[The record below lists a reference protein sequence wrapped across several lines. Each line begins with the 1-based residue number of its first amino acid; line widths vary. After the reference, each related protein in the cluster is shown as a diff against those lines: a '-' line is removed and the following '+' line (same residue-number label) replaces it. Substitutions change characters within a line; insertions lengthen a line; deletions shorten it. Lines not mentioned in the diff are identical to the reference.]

1 MPPRT
6 KRNAPI
12 RRPHQQPQQ
21 SQYSRSQPPDLLS
34 FDPHPPSGPG
44 SDHSQSP
51 SPAVFELEAPPSDPE
66 LGRQPTLIRDSRDA
80 DSDSHFAEH
89 PDYAHHI
96 MYGPG
101 TSGSDIEDGP
111 LSVSTSPPD
120 PSPIRVYSIAHNAPS
135 PAATRSALTKLAIA
149 DESTSDDSSLSRS
162 IGHTR
167 SPVLARDRDPSR
179 STLESFSRTIRHY
192 VPSSIPIPS
201 AAPTPPRVSRPVS
214 FGSFLSPSAGVSG
227 STAQNAAVARE
238 RTPSGDAEETWKRRG
253 SDTVAMPADARGRLP
268 WSDQYQQQPSRAVGR
283 DQDMPVFSLD
293 DDVLE
298 DTSGDS
304 DRRGTRYPGVGNTE
318 EILWAAW
325 DVLTDADHAKP
336 RSILMLGYP
345 TGLQLWDCS
354 NLGTVSE
361 MLNLTGSRWGAVEYA
376 SVLPD
381 PPSRTRNGQD
391 QYRQKRPLVAF
402 SSRIVNANG
411 ATTDFVVY
419 SLRTHEVLKRIPLT
433 NLTSFAASTSFIVL
447 STSNPPSLH
456 ILSSCTLDT
465 LYTIPSGSLV
475 PFPYPSHSHTNSH
488 SYSYSYPSFTSI
500 TTKPTYDVLSSLD
513 IDGPPSAQAALRPIY
528 ALSNRLLAYVSP
540 SRPHPSTTS
549 PTQASSTAHTSV
561 PVPASDP
568 SASANPLKLG
578 LGGLAM
584 GRGVSQA
591 DLGTAAVKIGGSVL
605 SGMKTLGGLAFSA
618 ARAGVSAAVSGE
630 HSTPS
635 TGGTWFSKSAPAAT
649 GSPHEYQTVADQRRR
664 RSLRMSPPALTPLD
678 STVTAPAPPAPASVP
693 SNALSTM
700 GCTVLVVDL
709 QSLLNG
715 STKEPELVAQ
725 FTFARP
731 QALSALKF
739 SADGT
744 SLAMC
749 AKDGHAVRVL
759 QLRPAPR
766 VLRALSNAMPSSS
779 SDTNLPGKTDPP
791 RRGSATPPVEPD
803 AHLAESTQ
811 HVYTLRR
818 GRTSAVVEGM
828 EWAQDK
834 LWFGMSTRKRTIH
847 VFALNPL
854 GGKPDGSSHFA
865 GRVVNAQELV
875 STSTELSPLV
885 RVRLRPL
892 PGDAPSIPCAF
903 TFVNSSD
910 VSLPSSLLPP
920 ASIHFSAS
928 SSPSSVPSSSGGGL
942 SGLSKPVSP
951 AQRPTRPTNYKDLLV
966 FDPTDGTLTLRR
978 IFVDRAAP
986 GVEAVVPGSIP
997 VAGGMSI
1004 SLPGMSTLSRS
1015 LGTSPPSSGATTGM
1029 GVSPRKGSGLAQ
1041 MMERGTTEIVGRE
1054 SVVGTWSLARGTD
1067 WPEVKQVLRSVRA
1080 GGERG
1085 GRVAHTD
1092 WLSRAELSTFSSSPR
1107 ILPRL
1112 IYLTHQFSFHILG
1125 EDYHALIRRAH
1136 LDVPSTKIE
1145 VRKPVE
1151 VSAFATASAS
1161 SGGDNDA
1168 FVASSSLS
1176 SAHGVPSSFDEP
1188 LASALS
1194 APLHPLHPSP
1204 PVLPMLPNGV
1214 PGVSGGKAFMHAA
1227 IPIRHVA
1234 AGISDGM
1241 SEGLGRIRR
1250 ELGRARRASQGQ
1262 QSPRPSSDPVA
1273 IASVPLEFD
1282 EEDELDEFVRGV
1294 SDVAE
1299 TDAYT
1304 EADVISRS
1312 TSMGMNVSAGI
1323 DIGAAATRDT
1333 DAISGSAESGVSAS
1347 VSTPSTTHM
1356 QHMEPL
1362 PAEPFDGEHAWQG
1375 WGPED
1380 QQAVEDA
1387 ERFDDIT
1394 VGFLDEEQESM
1405 RAAAA
1410 VAEAKKA
1417 KKRRTTRKK

>member
-1 MPPRT
+1 MPART
-6 KRNAPI
+6 KRNAPN
-12 RRPHQQPQQ
+12 RRSHQQPNQ
-21 SQYSRSQPPDLLS
+21 SHFSRSEPAELLS
-34 FDPHPPSGPG
+34 FDQDPPSGPV

-51 SPAVFELEAPPSDPE
+51 SPAVFELEPPPSDPE
-66 LGRQPTLIRDSRDA
+66 LGRQSTLIRDSRNA
-80 DSDSHFAEH
+80 QSGSHFADS

-101 TSGSDIEDGP
+101 TSGSDMDDGP
-111 LSVSTSPPD
+111 ISVSTSPPD
-120 PSPIRVYSIAHNAPS
+120 PSPIRAYSIAHNAPS
-135 PAATRSALTKLAIA
+135 PAAARSALTKLAIA

-167 SPVLARDRDPSR
+167 SPVLARSPRSRHAHPNSDRDPSR

-214 FGSFLSPSAGVSG
+214 FGTLLSPSAGVPVPTVPS
-227 STAQNAAVARE
+227 AAVARE
-238 RTPSGDAEETWKRRG
+238 RTASGDAEETWKRRG
-253 SDTVAMPADARGRLP
+253 SDTAATTADPRGRLP
-268 WSDQYQQQPSRAVGR
+268 RMDQQQPSRAMGR
-283 DQDMPVFSLD
+283 DGDMPVFSLD
-293 DDVLE
+293 DDVPE
-298 DTSGDS
+298 ETPDES
-304 DRRGTRYPGVGNTE
+304 DRRGTRYPGVGSTE
-318 EILWAAW
+318 EVLWAGW
-325 DVLTDADHAKP
+325 DVLTDAGHGKP

-345 TGLQLWDCS
+345 TGLQFWDCS

-361 MLNLTGSRWGAVEYA
+361 LLNLTGSHWGAVEYA
-376 SVLPD
+376 AVLPD
-381 PPSRTRNGQD
+381 PPARAGKGQD
-391 QYRQKRPLVAF
+391 LYLQKRPLIAF

-419 SLRTHEVLKRIPLT
+419 SLRTHEVIKRIPLT

-465 LYTIPSGSLV
+465 LYSIPSASLV
-475 PFPYPSHSHTNSH
+475 SFPYPSRTQVTSHA
-488 SYSYSYPSFTSI
+488 YSYSYPSFTSI
-500 TTKPTYDVLSSLD
+500 TTKPTNDVLSSLD
-513 IDGPPSAQAALRPIY
+513 IDGTPGAQATLRPIY

-540 SRPHPSTTS
+540 SRSHPSTTS
-549 PTQASSTAHTSV
+549 PTQASSSAHTSV

-584 GRGVSQA
+584 GRGMSQA

-630 HSTPS
+630 QPTAS

-664 RSLRMSPPALTPLD
+664 RSLRMSPPAFSPLD
-678 STVTAPAPPAPASVP
+678 APVPAPAPPAPVSVP
-693 SNALSTM
+693 SAAVFTT
-700 GCTVLVVDL
+700 GCTVRVVDL
-709 QSLLNG
+709 QPLLN
-715 STKEPELVAQ
+715 SSAKEPELVAQ

-766 VLRALSNAMPSSS
+766 VLRGLSGAIPPSSS
-779 SDTNLPGKTDPP
+779 DANLPGKTDVS
-791 RRGSATPPVEPD
+791 RRGSVTPPVEPD
-803 AHLAESTQ
+803 AHLVDSTQ

-828 EWAQDK
+828 EWAHDK
-834 LWFGMSTRKRTIH
+834 LWFGMSTRKRTVH

-892 PGDAPSIPCAF
+892 PGDAPNIPCAF
-903 TFVNSSD
+903 TFVRGSD
-910 VSLPSSLLPP
+910 VGLPSSLLPP
-920 ASIHFSAS
+920 ASVHFSAS

-978 IFVDRAAP
+978 IFVERAAP

-1015 LGTSPPSSGATTGM
+1015 LGTSPPSSGA
-1029 GVSPRKGSGLAQ
+1029 SPRKSSGLTQ
-1041 MMERGTTEIVGRE
+1041 MMERGSTEIVGRE

-1067 WPEVKQVLRSVRA
+1067 WPEVRQVLRAARA
-1080 GGERG
+1080 GGERA
-1085 GRVAHTD
+1085 GRVARTD

-1107 ILPRL
+1107 VLPRL

-1125 EDYHALIRRAH
+1125 EDYHALIRSAH
-1136 LDVPSTKIE
+1136 LDVPSTKVE
-1145 VRKPVE
+1145 VRKP
-1151 VSAFATASAS
+1151 
-1161 SGGDNDA
+1161 
-1168 FVASSSLS
+1168 
-1176 SAHGVPSSFDEP
+1176 
-1188 LASALS
+1188 
-1194 APLHPLHPSP
+1194 
-1204 PVLPMLPNGV
+1204 
-1214 PGVSGGKAFMHAA
+1214 
-1227 IPIRHVA
+1227 
-1234 AGISDGM
+1234 
-1241 SEGLGRIRR
+1241 
-1250 ELGRARRASQGQ
+1250 
-1262 QSPRPSSDPVA
+1262 
-1273 IASVPLEFD
+1273 
-1282 EEDELDEFVRGV
+1282 
-1294 SDVAE
+1294 
-1299 TDAYT
+1299 
-1304 EADVISRS
+1304 
-1312 TSMGMNVSAGI
+1312 
-1323 DIGAAATRDT
+1323 
-1333 DAISGSAESGVSAS
+1333 
-1347 VSTPSTTHM
+1347 
-1356 QHMEPL
+1356 
-1362 PAEPFDGEHAWQG
+1362 
-1375 WGPED
+1375 
-1380 QQAVEDA
+1380 
-1387 ERFDDIT
+1387 
-1394 VGFLDEEQESM
+1394 
-1405 RAAAA
+1405 
-1410 VAEAKKA
+1410 
-1417 KKRRTTRKK
+1417 